1 MPQSIPCTPKQTT
14 HNKKHAPYRTPP
26 KHCTSAGTVGGA
38 PCVVFV
44 PTRTTFYPPA
54 QQERGTAT
62 PKSATQA
69 PLFLCTGRLPPQRR
83 FGAQPPGGRLL
94 AHRCAFLFLQQGEK
108 EMGGASPFPRKGKN
122 LPRQGGTSLFLKGTP
137 PSPPEGAQPPS
148 HGRGKRKGPCAGEV
162 KGRAFIRTSCFQQQ
176 PSYRS
181 GYYIH
186 CLRGLCM
193 SHKS

>member
-83 FGAQPPGGRLL
+83 FGAQPPEGRLL
-94 AHRCAFLFLQQGEK
+94 ARRCAFLFLLQGEK
-108 EMGGASPFPRKGKN
+108 EMGGASRFLKGKN
-122 LPRQGGTSLFLKGTP
+122 PRPQRGRNPHPPGKGKSRELPLPAFPSLQLFNGYFLVG
-137 PSPPEGAQPPS
+137 SPT
-148 HGRGKRKGPCAGEV
+148 R
-162 KGRAFIRTSCFQQQ
+162 
-176 PSYRS
+176 
-181 GYYIH
+181 
-186 CLRGLCM
+186 
-193 SHKS
+193 